1 MSISLSKP
9 TRERRGNEIAILK
22 QAAKALRDHDK
33 ARQALKAQDERI
45 KALCHEYDVAA
56 GVWGFQMHHLRNACE
71 ARGLL

>member
-1 MSISLSKP
+1 MTALFKP
-9 TRERRGNEIAILK
+9 TRERRGNELAILK
-22 QAAKALRDHDK
+22 QAAKALRDHEK
-33 ARQALKAQDERI
+33 ARAALKAQDERI

>member
-1 MSISLSKP
+1 MTVSLSKP

>member
-1 MSISLSKP
+1 MTATLTKP
-9 TRERRGNEIAILK
+9 TRERRGDEIAILK

-33 ARQALKAQDERI
+33 ARAALKAQEAHI